1 MGRKLPPKPQE
12 EVSIMENLKGIE
24 KLLAVMARLRDSD
37 KGCPWDIAQD
47 FATITKYTLEEVYE
61 VVEAIERQDMA
72 AVKEE
77 LGDLLF
83 QIVFYAQMGKDKG
96 LFDFQKVAE
105 DTANKMIARH
115 PHVFEGKKLEDTEA
129 LMKMWEADKAAARE
143 EKARAEGRAAS
154 VLDDVGTALP
164 SLTRA
169 VKLQGRAARVGFE
182 WKNIDD
188 ILVKLDE
195 EVAELKEVV
204 EERKKAQ
211 EPLEM
216 ALVDRLMEELGDVL
230 FVAANI
236 GRTLRIDPEL
246 ALRHTNRKFD
256 NRFRAIERVLAVRGK
271 RPQDVTLGEMSE
283 IWNNVRKAE
292 KK

>member
-1 MGRKLPPKPQE
+1 MN
-12 EVSIMENLKGIE
+12 NLKGIE
-24 KLLAVMARLRDSD
+24 KLLAVMARLRDTE
-37 KGCPWDIAQD
+37 KGCPWDAAQD

-83 QIVFYAQMGKDKG
+83 QIAFYAQMGKDKG
-96 LFDFQKVAE
+96 LFDFQEIAE
-105 DTANKMIARH
+105 KTADKMIARH

-143 EKARAEGRAAS
+143 EKARAEGRVPS

-182 WKNIDD
+182 WKEIDA
-188 ILVKLDE
+188 ILAKLDE
-195 EVAELKEVV
+195 EVAELKEVIA
-204 EERKKAQ
+204 EQKKAK
-211 EPLEM
+211 EPLPLE
-216 ALVDRLMEELGDVL
+216 LVDRLMEELGDVL

-236 GRTLRIDPEL
+236 GRSLRVDPEL

-256 NRFRAIERVLAVRGK
+256 NRFRAMEAALAKQGK
-271 RPQDVTLGEMSE
+271 SPKDANLSE
-283 IWNNVRKAE
+283 LTQLWDEQRRKT
-292 KK
+292 K